1 MFKDHII
8 SIISGYSE
16 GDFNQDAVTLVPP
29 PNSAHGD
36 LACNALLIAA
46 KVLGAKRAEAIE
58 AVRSKLSE
66 HEDIVKVDIVGP
78 GFINISFRPTYWQK
92 QLQAVLNLGDSFGR
106 STVKQNHKVNVEF
119 VSTNPTGPLHVGH
132 GRSAVLGDALARLL
146 EATGYDVTKE
156 YYINDAG
163 NQVNHL
169 AKSVYL
175 RYLEALG
182 ERITPDQF
190 TADMYGGD
198 YLIPLGQH
206 IAKIDGEKWRVDWN
220 VELQTYFKQLSV
232 DFLMAGIKADLDLV
246 NIHFDV
252 FTSEQHLIQEGRV
265 QQAIDYLNG
274 QGHLYE
280 GVLEKPTGHE
290 DDAYEARQQLLF
302 KATDFGDDKD
312 RALMKSDGT
321 WTYFASDI
329 AYHFDKYKRGFDTCI
344 NVWGADHIGYVQR
357 LKAATKA
364 VANKNLEII
373 IAQMVNFLED
383 GKPYRMSKR
392 SGMFV
397 TLRDVIE
404 DIGADAFRF
413 MLLSR
418 QQDTKYDFDFH
429 VVREH
434 SKDNLVFYVQYA
446 YARVCSV
453 KRRFEEVFPG
463 KKSTSEYLEYLTWD
477 TEFSIIKLMDDFP
490 RHVLLAAQHREP
502 HRLVNYLYDLAC
514 AFHTLWSEGRAKEYR
529 FIEPDQFELTSARLC
544 LLDALGITIK
554 NGMTMLGVSVK
565 EQM

>member
-1 MFKDHII
+1 MIKDQIINII
-8 SIISGYSE
+8 SSYCDIP
-16 GDFNQDAVTLVPP
+16 FNQDAVTLVPP

-46 KVLGAKRAEAIE
+46 KALESKRAKAIE
-58 AVRSKLSE
+58 AVRADLTKN
-66 HEDIVKVDIVGP
+66 EDIIKVDIVGP
-78 GFINISFRPTYWQK
+78 GFVNIFFRPTYWQK
-92 QLQAVLNLGDSFGR
+92 QLTTILNCGDQFGR
-106 STVKQNHKVNVEF
+106 TQVKQHHKINIEF

-146 EATGYDVTKE
+146 EAVGYDVTKE

-169 AKSVYL
+169 ACSVYL

-182 ERITPDQF
+182 ETITQDQF
-190 TADMYGGD
+190 TTDMYGGD
-198 YLIPLGQH
+198 YLIALGQH
-206 IAKIDGEKWRVDWN
+206 IAKIDSNKWRVLTDD
-220 VELQTYFKQLSV
+220 VIPYFKKLSV
-232 DFLMAGIKADLDLV
+232 DWLMEGIKADLKLL
-246 NIHFDV
+246 NIDFDV
-252 FTSEQHLIQEGRV
+252 FTSEQQLIEENRV
-265 QQAIDYLNG
+265 QQAIDHLNEL
-274 QGHLYE
+274 GHLYT
-280 GVLEKPTGHE
+280 GVLEKPEGHE
-290 DDAYEARQQLLF
+290 DDTYEARPQLLF
-302 KATDFGDDKD
+302 KSTDFGDDKD
-312 RALMKSDGT
+312 RALMKSDNT

-373 IAQMVNFLED
+373 IAQMVNFLEE

-397 TLRDVIE
+397 TLRDVVE

-429 VVREH
+429 IVREH

-453 KRRFEEVFPG
+453 KRRFEEVFPH
-463 KKSTSEYLEYLTWD
+463 KNIITKHLEYLTWD
-477 TEFSIIKLMDDFP
+477 SEFSIIKLMDDFP

-529 FIEPDQFELTSARLC
+529 FIEPDQFELTNARLC
-544 LLDALGITIK
+544 LLDAIGITIK
-554 NGMTMLGVSVK
+554 NGMTILGVSVK

>member
-1 MFKDHII
+1 MIKDHIVTTI
-8 SIISGYSE
+8 SAYCNAS
-16 GDFNQDAVTLVPP
+16 FNQDAVTLVPP

-46 KVLGAKRAEAIE
+46 KALGAKRTQAIE
-58 AVRSKLSE
+58 AVRTHLMQE
-66 HEDIVKVDIVGP
+66 EDIVKVDIIGP
-78 GFINISFRPTYWQK
+78 GFINIFFRPTYWQK
-92 QLQAVLNLGDSFGR
+92 QLKAVLDLGDQFGR
-106 STVKQNHKVNVEF
+106 TSINKNHKVNIEF

-169 AKSVYL
+169 ARSVYL

-182 ERITPDQF
+182 ETIMPDQF

-206 IAKIDGEKWRVDWN
+206 IANIDKDKWRILTDDVIA
-220 VELQTYFKQLSV
+220 YFKKLSV
-232 DFLMAGIKADLDLV
+232 DFLMDNIKTDLQLLD
-246 NIHFDV
+246 IHFDV
-252 FTSEQHLIQEGRV
+252 FTSEQDLIQEGRV
-265 QQAIDYLNG
+265 QQAVDHLNEQGYL
-274 QGHLYE
+274 YT
-280 GVLEKPTGHE
+280 GVLEKPTGH
-290 DDAYEARQQLLF
+290 DDSDYEARQQLLF

-312 RALMKSDGT
+312 RALMKSDHT

-364 VANKNLEII
+364 VAGHNLEII

-418 QQDTKYDFDFH
+418 QQDSKYDFDFH

-453 KRRFEEVFPG
+453 KRRFEEIFPD
-463 KKSTSEYLEYLTWD
+463 KNLTPEYLEYLTWD
-477 TEFSIIKLMDDFP
+477 GEFSIIKLMDDFP
-490 RHVLLAAQHREP
+490 RHVLLAAEHREP

-544 LLDALGITIK
+544 LLDAIGITIK

>member
-1 MFKDHII
+1 MLKDRII
-8 SIISGYSE
+8 TIINGYC
-16 GDFNQDAVTLVPP
+16 DTLFNQDAVTLVPP

-36 LACNALLIAA
+36 LACNVLLVAA
-46 KVLGAKRAEAIE
+46 KALGAKRAEATL
-58 AVRSKLSE
+58 AVRAQLAQD
-66 HEDIVKVDIVGP
+66 EDIIKVDIVGP
-78 GFINISFRPTYWQK
+78 GFINIFFRPTYWQK
-92 QLQAVLNLGDSFGR
+92 QLQTILKLDDQFGR
-106 STVKQNHKVNVEF
+106 VQTKKTHKVNIEF

-163 NQVNHL
+163 NQVGHL

-182 ERITPDQF
+182 ETIASDQF

-206 IAKIDGEKWRVDWN
+206 IAKIDGDKWRVFTED
-220 VELQTYFKQLSV
+220 VIPYFKKLAV
-232 DFLMAGIKADLDLV
+232 DFLMAGIKADLELL
-246 NIHFDV
+246 NIQFDV
-252 FTSEQHLIQEGRV
+252 FTSEQQLIQEGRV
-265 QQAIDYLNG
+265 QQAIDHLNE
-274 QGHLYE
+274 QGYVYT
-280 GVLEKPTGHE
+280 GMLEKPAGH
-290 DDAYEARQQLLF
+290 DDDYEARQQLLF

-312 RALMKSDGT
+312 RALMKSDDT

-329 AYHFDKYKRGFDTCI
+329 AYHFDKYKRGFASCI

-429 VVREH
+429 VIREH

-453 KRRFEEVFPG
+453 KRRFEEVFPD
-463 KKSTSEYLEYLTWD
+463 KNVMPEYLEYLTWD
-477 TEFSIIKLMDDFP
+477 GEFSIIKLMNDFP
-490 RHVLLAAQHREP
+490 RHVLLAAEHREP

-544 LLDALGITIK
+544 LLDAVGITIK
-554 NGMTMLGVSVK
+554 TGMTMLGVSVK